1 MKLYVARHG
10 QTQWNLEN
18 RILGRTDLPLNE
30 LGRQQ
35 ALALAEK
42 AENLDLD
49 LIISSPLLRARET
62 AQAVSDRLGIPVIVE
77 SRLTEQDFGIYEG
90 QHHKAADYLENKK
103 QFAYRYPGGESALDV
118 AHRVY
123 GFLEE
128 LRDRCPDRKVLL
140 VCHRCICR
148 IIRTYFEDMTN
159 EEFLL
164 YAEENGAV
172 RAYDL

>member
-18 RILGRTDLPLNE
+18 KILGRTDLPLNDTGRLQAQE
-30 LGRQQ
+30 LAR
-35 ALALAEK
+35 K
-42 AENLDLD
+42 AEILQPE

-62 AQAVSDRLGIPVIVE
+62 AQAVSDRLGIPVVIDE
-77 SRLTEQDFGIYEG
+77 RLIEQDFGAFEG
-90 QHHKAADYLENKK
+90 QYHKVPDYLENKR
-103 QFAYRYPGGESALDV
+103 QFAFRYPGGESAMDV

-123 GFLEE
+123 GFLED
-128 LRDRCPDRKVLL
+128 LKIRYPQGKILL

-159 EEFLL
+159 EEFLQ

-172 RAYDL
+172 RTYEL

>member
-90 QHHKAADYLENKK
+90 QHHKVADYLENKK
-103 QFAYRYPGGESALDV
+103 QFAYRYPGGESALGV

>member
-18 RILGRTDLPLNE
+18 KILGRTDLPLND
-30 LGRQQ
+30 LGRLQ
-35 ALALAEK
+35 AQALAEK
-42 AENLDLD
+42 AEGLELD

-62 AQAVSDRLGIPVIVE
+62 AQAVSDRLGIPVTVE
-77 SRLTEQDFGIYEG
+77 QRLIEQNFGVFEG
-90 QHHKAADYLENKK
+90 QHHKVPEYLENKR
-103 QFAYRYPGGESALDV
+103 QFACRYPGGESAMDV

-128 LRDRCPDRKVLL
+128 LKVRYPEKTVLL

-159 EEFLL
+159 EEFLR

-172 RAYDL
+172 RCYEL